1 MSDTTTNDG
10 TGNALVEHKDKPLGI
25 QLKEKQGQFHAALPA
40 HIPVERFMRIILTA
54 IQQNPALARA
64 DRASLWNASM
74 RAAADGLLPDGRDGA
89 LVIYNTKE
97 KDENGKDR
105 WIAKVQWMPMI
116 GGLRKKVRNSGEI
129 KDWNA
134 QVVHAKDAFEFE
146 LGDQPFIKHK
156 PFMEGEPGPVVAA
169 YSIAQF
175 KSGELSREVMTRVQ
189 IEKVRSASR
198 SKDRGPWVDWY
209 EEMCRKTVARRHAKI
224 LPMSTDLDDLIRR
237 DDELYDLDGKSDRA
251 GVATPKDLTARLDML
266 AGPAEADLPPHDEE
280 TGEVIDGTT
289 NNDSAAADHVAAET
303 KGAEASASSKA
314 ASAPDAAK
322 TEKKANPKPDKQT
335 PSAEDRRRA
344 ILADLVK
351 QGDERAANGPRD
363 LEEWLDGLTGDETA
377 LLSHAQVKAWKNE
390 AARAGQ

>member
-1 MSDTTTNDG
+1 M
-10 TGNALVEHKDKPLGI
+10 TGQELVERQPNKPLAVQLKDK
-25 QLKEKQGQFHAALPA
+25 QQQFHAALPA
-40 HIPVERFMRIILTA
+40 HIPVERFMRVILTA
-54 IQQNPALARA
+54 IHQNPKLARA

-74 RAAADGLLPDGRDGA
+74 RAAQDGLLADGRDGA
-89 LVIYNTKE
+89 LVIYSTKQ
-97 KDENGKDR
+97 GDR
-105 WIAKVQWMPMI
+105 WVDIVQWMPMV
-116 GGLRKKVRNSGEI
+116 GGIRKKIRNSGEI
-129 KDWNA
+129 RDLDVVA
-134 QVVHAKDAFEFE
+134 VHAKDAFEYE
-146 LGDQPFIKHK
+146 RGDNAFIRHK
-156 PFMEGEPGPVVAA
+156 PFIASDPGPLVAV
-169 YSIAQF
+169 YSVATF
-175 KSGELSREVMTRVQ
+175 KDGGKSRDVMTRAEV
-189 IEKVRSASR
+189 EYVRDTYAK
-198 SKDRGPWVDWY
+198 KDRDGNFSPAWRKSFD
-209 EEMCRKTVARRHAKI
+209 EMAKKTVVRRHAKT
-224 LPMSTDLDDLIRR
+224 LPLSSDLDDLIRR
-237 DDELYDLDGKSDRA
+237 DDALYNLDGKSDRA
-251 GVATPKDLTARLDML
+251 GTVATPKDLNDKLDML

>member
-1 MSDTTTNDG
+1 
-10 TGNALVEHKDKPLGI
+10 
-25 QLKEKQGQFHAALPA
+25 
-40 HIPVERFMRIILTA
+40 
-54 IQQNPALARA
+54 
-64 DRASLWNASM
+64 
-74 RAAADGLLPDGRDGA
+74 
-89 LVIYNTKE
+89 
-97 KDENGKDR
+97 
-105 WIAKVQWMPMI
+105 
-116 GGLRKKVRNSGEI
+116 
-129 KDWNA
+129 
-134 QVVHAKDAFEFE
+134 
-146 LGDQPFIKHK
+146 
-156 PFMEGEPGPVVAA
+156 
-169 YSIAQF
+169 
-175 KSGELSREVMTRVQ
+175 
-189 IEKVRSASR
+189 
-198 SKDRGPWVDWY
+198 
-209 EEMCRKTVARRHAKI
+209 
-224 LPMSTDLDDLIRR
+224 
-237 DDELYDLDGKSDRA
+237 
-251 GVATPKDLTARLDML
+251 ML